1 MEEPHSI
8 IRSLIQ
14 AIIPINANDNAYYV
28 KNMLKRL
35 YVAILQCSPIQAV

>member
-28 KNMLKRL
+28 KKYAETYLPSNITM
-35 YVAILQCSPIQAV
+35 